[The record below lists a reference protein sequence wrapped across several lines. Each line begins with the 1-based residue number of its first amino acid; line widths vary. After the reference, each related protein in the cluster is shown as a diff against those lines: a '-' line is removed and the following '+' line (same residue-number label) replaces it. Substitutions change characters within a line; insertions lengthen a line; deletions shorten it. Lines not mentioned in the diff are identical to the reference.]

1 MIRRW
6 SGSRW
11 LLSFG
16 PRATG
21 GEVGPAEPREGVR
34 RYPRPV
40 VSSPARTAQT
50 APAAEPPAAGGV
62 RGIRDTRWDHLADIL
77 RDRRRGLSL
86 AIATG
91 LVWTVGKISVPL
103 LTREAIDRAID
114 VGGSALNWALVIV
127 LAGVLTGSLTAAR
140 RYLAF
145 RESRMVEMI
154 LRGRIHDHVLGLHP
168 GYHDTAQTGQL
179 MSRMSSDLNQ
189 VQMFVVMLPLTLS
202 HLALIAGVSV
212 VLLITDPLLA
222 LVTLVPL
229 PFINLTARRFSNAI
243 HPAVLA
249 VQSEQ
254 AQLSTV
260 VEESVAGVR
269 VVKGFGA
276 ERVRMEALTT
286 EADDIREVSMRAA
299 RIRARFL
306 PVMELLPSLGLVA
319 VLGLGG
325 LRVLDGSLTIGEL
338 VAFNF
343 FVTLLVW
350 PLRSIG
356 MTVAFAQRAAAALE
370 RVHEVLDVA
379 PAIADPPEPVALP
392 IGGGAVSFSSVTFGY
407 SDSPVLDGFDLEIAA
422 GESVAVVGATG
433 SGKSTVA
440 RLLLR
445 FYDPSSG
452 SITIDGVD
460 LRDLRVDDV
469 RRAVGIV
476 FEDTLLFND
485 TVSANIAFAVPGLDP
500 RADLERIRSAA
511 RAAGADEFIER
522 LPEGYDTVLG
532 ERGFSLSGGQRQ
544 RIAIARAVLA
554 DPRVLVLDDATSAVD
569 PSKEHEIRSAMGVVM
584 RDRTTIVIAHRP
596 GTVAMADRVILVDG
610 GRVAASGT
618 HAELLESNA
627 RYREVLA
634 ADSARS
640 AAGGAS

>member
-1 MIRRW
+1 
-6 SGSRW
+6 
-11 LLSFG
+11 
-16 PRATG
+16 
-21 GEVGPAEPREGVR
+21 
-34 RYPRPV
+34 
-40 VSSPARTAQT
+40 
-50 APAAEPPAAGGV
+50 
-62 RGIRDTRWDHLADIL
+62 
-77 RDRRRGLSL
+77 
-86 AIATG
+86 
-91 LVWTVGKISVPL
+91 VWTVGKISVPL

-407 SDSPVLDGFDLEIAA
+407 SDSLVLDGFDLEIAA

>member
-1 MIRRW
+1 M
-6 SGSRW
+6 
-11 LLSFG
+11 
-16 PRATG
+16 
-21 GEVGPAEPREGVR
+21 
-34 RYPRPV
+34 
-40 VSSPARTAQT
+40 SSPAPTAQT

-62 RGIRDTRWDHLADIL
+62 RGIRDTRWDHLTDIL

>member
-1 MIRRW
+1 
-6 SGSRW
+6 
-11 LLSFG
+11 
-16 PRATG
+16 
-21 GEVGPAEPREGVR
+21 
-34 RYPRPV
+34 

-407 SDSPVLDGFDLEIAA
+407 SDSLVLDGFDLEIAA

>member
-1 MIRRW
+1 M
-6 SGSRW
+6 
-11 LLSFG
+11 
-16 PRATG
+16 
-21 GEVGPAEPREGVR
+21 
-34 RYPRPV
+34 
-40 VSSPARTAQT
+40 SSPARTVQT

-62 RGIRDTRWDHLADIL
+62 RGIRDTRWDHLTDIL

>member
-1 MIRRW
+1 M
-6 SGSRW
+6 
-11 LLSFG
+11 
-16 PRATG
+16 
-21 GEVGPAEPREGVR
+21 R

-40 VSSPARTAQT
+40 VSSPAPTAQT

-407 SDSPVLDGFDLEIAA
+407 SDSLVLDGFDLEIAA

>member
-1 MIRRW
+1 
-6 SGSRW
+6 
-11 LLSFG
+11 
-16 PRATG
+16 
-21 GEVGPAEPREGVR
+21 
-34 RYPRPV
+34 
-40 VSSPARTAQT
+40 VSSPAPTAQT

-407 SDSPVLDGFDLEIAA
+407 SDSLVLDGFDLEIAA

>member
-1 MIRRW
+1 M
-6 SGSRW
+6 
-11 LLSFG
+11 
-16 PRATG
+16 
-21 GEVGPAEPREGVR
+21 
-34 RYPRPV
+34 
-40 VSSPARTAQT
+40 SSPTPTAQT

-407 SDSPVLDGFDLEIAA
+407 SDAPVLDGFDLEIAA

>member
-1 MIRRW
+1 M
-6 SGSRW
+6 
-11 LLSFG
+11 
-16 PRATG
+16 
-21 GEVGPAEPREGVR
+21 
-34 RYPRPV
+34 
-40 VSSPARTAQT
+40 SSPAPTAQT

-299 RIRARFL
+299 RVRARFL

-407 SDSPVLDGFDLEIAA
+407 SDAPVLDGFDLEIAA

>member
-1 MIRRW
+1 M
-6 SGSRW
+6 
-11 LLSFG
+11 
-16 PRATG
+16 
-21 GEVGPAEPREGVR
+21 
-34 RYPRPV
+34 
-40 VSSPARTAQT
+40 SSPARTAQT

-407 SDSPVLDGFDLEIAA
+407 SDAPVLDGFDLEIAA

>member
-1 MIRRW
+1 VIRRW
-6 SGSRW
+6 SGSKW

-40 VSSPARTAQT
+40 VSSPAPTAQT

-407 SDSPVLDGFDLEIAA
+407 SDALVLDGFDLEIAA

>member
-1 MIRRW
+1 M
-6 SGSRW
+6 
-11 LLSFG
+11 
-16 PRATG
+16 
-21 GEVGPAEPREGVR
+21 
-34 RYPRPV
+34 
-40 VSSPARTAQT
+40 SSPAPTAQT

-299 RIRARFL
+299 RVRARFL

-407 SDSPVLDGFDLEIAA
+407 SDSLVLDGFDLEIAA

>member
-1 MIRRW
+1 M
-6 SGSRW
+6 
-11 LLSFG
+11 
-16 PRATG
+16 
-21 GEVGPAEPREGVR
+21 
-34 RYPRPV
+34 
-40 VSSPARTAQT
+40 SSPARTAQT

-62 RGIRDTRWDHLADIL
+62 RGIRDTRWDHLTDIL

>member
-1 MIRRW
+1 
-6 SGSRW
+6 
-11 LLSFG
+11 
-16 PRATG
+16 
-21 GEVGPAEPREGVR
+21 
-34 RYPRPV
+34 
-40 VSSPARTAQT
+40 
-50 APAAEPPAAGGV
+50 V

-299 RIRARFL
+299 RVRARFL

>member
-1 MIRRW
+1 M
-6 SGSRW
+6 
-11 LLSFG
+11 
-16 PRATG
+16 
-21 GEVGPAEPREGVR
+21 
-34 RYPRPV
+34 
-40 VSSPARTAQT
+40 SSPAPTAQT

-299 RIRARFL
+299 RVRARFL

-407 SDSPVLDGFDLEIAA
+407 SDSLVLDGFDLEIAA

-452 SITIDGVD
+452 SIAIDGVD

-610 GRVAASGT
+610 GQVAASGT

>member
-1 MIRRW
+1 
-6 SGSRW
+6 
-11 LLSFG
+11 
-16 PRATG
+16 
-21 GEVGPAEPREGVR
+21 
-34 RYPRPV
+34 

-407 SDSPVLDGFDLEIAA
+407 SDAPVLDGFDLEIAA

>member
-1 MIRRW
+1 M
-6 SGSRW
+6 
-11 LLSFG
+11 
-16 PRATG
+16 
-21 GEVGPAEPREGVR
+21 
-34 RYPRPV
+34 
-40 VSSPARTAQT
+40 SSPARTAQT

-62 RGIRDTRWDHLADIL
+62 RGIRDTRWDHLTDIL

-299 RIRARFL
+299 RVRARFL

-407 SDSPVLDGFDLEIAA
+407 SDSLVLDGFDLEIAA

>member
-1 MIRRW
+1 
-6 SGSRW
+6 
-11 LLSFG
+11 
-16 PRATG
+16 
-21 GEVGPAEPREGVR
+21 
-34 RYPRPV
+34 
-40 VSSPARTAQT
+40 
-50 APAAEPPAAGGV
+50 V

-407 SDSPVLDGFDLEIAA
+407 SDSLVLDGFDLEIAA

>member
-1 MIRRW
+1 M
-6 SGSRW
+6 
-11 LLSFG
+11 
-16 PRATG
+16 
-21 GEVGPAEPREGVR
+21 
-34 RYPRPV
+34 
-40 VSSPARTAQT
+40 SSPARTAQT

-299 RIRARFL
+299 RVRARFL